1 MWCMHCVVQVD
12 NRLGTF
18 IAVRAFTPPPP
29 EMPRSVLCVEE
40 RAAAGKR

>member
-1 MWCMHCVVQVD
+1 MLAWVQVD

-29 EMPRSVLCVEE
+29 EVPRSVLSMEE